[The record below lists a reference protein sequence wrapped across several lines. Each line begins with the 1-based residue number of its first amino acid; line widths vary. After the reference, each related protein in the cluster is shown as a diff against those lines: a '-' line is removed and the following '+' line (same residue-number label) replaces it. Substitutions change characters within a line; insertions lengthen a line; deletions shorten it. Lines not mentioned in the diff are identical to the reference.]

1 MKTTRDLI
9 DYVRNHLVA
18 QGERCANEHGNCLYK
33 CGTKSCAIGCLI
45 DDDLYRP
52 DFEGN
57 SVMHCNVAMAISVTH
72 RIALSDDQLRVL
84 RKLQFIHDEREPKH
98 WSTHIAQY
106 VSDLEPNVL
115 DEPLKRAN
123 YMSV

>member
-9 DYVRNHLVA
+9 NYVRNHLVA
-18 QGERCANEHGNCLYK
+18 QGERCANERGNCLYK
-33 CGTKSCAIGCLI
+33 CGTKSCAVGCLI

-57 SVMHCNVAMAISVTH
+57 SAMHDSVVMAIQITH
-72 RIALSDDQLRVL
+72 RIALSDEQLYVL
-84 RKLQFIHDEREPKH
+84 LRLQFIHDQREPNH
-98 WSTHIAQY
+98 WSTIIAQY
-106 VSDLEPNVL
+106 VSDLEPSVL
-115 DEPLKRAN
+115 NEPLKPAK

>member
-9 DYVRNHLVA
+9 NYVRNHLVA
-18 QGERCANEHGNCLYK
+18 QDERCTNEHGNCRYK

-45 DDDLYRP
+45 DDDLYSK
-52 DFEGN
+52 DFEGS
-57 SVMHCNVAMAISVTH
+57 SVMHCNVQMAINVTH
-72 RIALSDDQLRVL
+72 RIALSDEQLRVL
-84 RKLQFIHDEREPKH
+84 RKLQFIHDERDPKH
-98 WSTHIAQY
+98 WSTFIAQY
-106 VSDLEPNVL
+106 VSDLESSVL